1 MRRRLAALA
10 VTVLAFS
17 LDAHAGLR
25 ARYGGEL
32 VVAAPSAPVEFDP
45 ARAWSAVEVALA
57 ASLGAPVSALV
68 ESPPELVAANTVRLK
83 ISSQARWPDGRSID
97 AKALAVALDAA
108 LVRARV
114 ALPPLKMHAD
124 GQVLDITASAVA
136 GPVMQLLDLP
146 WLRLVKD
153 GRGGAFRVRR
163 GLIEA
168 DATAVGGAPMADTL
182 RVENDD
188 GQEASAPATGVVVGR
203 PGPGGRAVVA
213 FPKAQGEGEEAIQS
227 VLSQLDRVS
236 LVKLFVRGTAQVTTS
251 KRAPPAPSQFAVP
264 ATTLVLAVD
273 ASERALIPVAQRLQV
288 VMRDAGLA
296 MRLVA
301 EPREAHFARL
311 ARGEFNL
318 ALAALPPAPEP
329 IQAATLLRLFA
340 GDDAV
345 QAFWSAPPDAAPLS
359 AAVTAI
365 NATHLYTEGGGI
377 EVGSRVR
384 GVNAST
390 PWGLDLSGAWLAVG
404 AGVP

>member
-1 MRRRLAALA
+1 MKLRVGLLLTATALFA
-10 VTVLAFS
+10 LE
-17 LDAHAGLR
+17 AHAGLR

-32 VVAAPSAPVEFDP
+32 VVVAPSTPVEFDP

-57 ASLGAPVSALV
+57 ASLGAPVSALL
-68 ESPPELVAANTVRLK
+68 ESPPEPVAENSVRLK
-83 ISSQARWPDGRSID
+83 ISAQARWPDGRSID
-97 AKALAVALDAA
+97 AVALSTALQAA
-108 LVRARV
+108 VDRARV

-124 GQVLDITASAVA
+124 GQVLDLTAPKAA
-136 GPVMQLLDLP
+136 GPVVQLLGLP

-168 DATAVGGAPMADTL
+168 DATGVGGAPMTDTL

-188 GQEASAPATGVVVGR
+188 GRETSPPATGVVVGR

-213 FPKAQGEGEEAIQS
+213 FARSRGDAEATIQS
-227 VLSQLDRVS
+227 ALGQIDRVS
-236 LVKLFVRGTAQVTTS
+236 LVKLFVRGPAQVALP
-251 KRAPPAPSQFAVP
+251 KRAPGPAPEAELP
-264 ATTLVLAVD
+264 TTTLVLAVD
-273 ASERALIPVAQRLQV
+273 ASERALLPVAQRLQV

-301 EPREAHFARL
+301 ESREAHFARL
-311 ARGEFNL
+311 ARGDFDL

-345 QAFWSAPPDAAPLS
+345 RAFWSAAPNAAPLS
-359 AAVTAI
+359 AALIQA
-365 NATHLYTEGGGI
+365 NATLLYTEGGGI
-377 EVGSRVR
+377 EVGTRVR
-384 GVNAST
+384 GVSASA
-390 PWGLDLSGAWLAVG
+390 PWSLDLSGAWLAVEG
-404 AGVP
+404 AP